1 MCASSNAPPCATKLS
16 RSLLVL
22 GSSCAA
28 SIFYLIELT
37 FFRANVA
44 DVRLGFQFILTII
57 PLALSAKH
65 HFPLHEM
72 AMLLTASLEPKRFL
86 TIGLPSR
93 NPFKPLR
100 MRLRIFSLITWF
112 GPPTPFPTQSVNF
125 EKLWQVVRD
134 ADGAAGCD
142 GWSASELRYLPLSAI
157 RLWHDLGTRWL
168 VAEQVPQ
175 QLTQVRQVNLAKS
188 HKIDNQGNLAVNDLR
203 PISVLSSFWRLW
215 SSAFI
220 KDARV
225 QSWISLNKHKNV
237 VHGKGSLGCEVSGQ
251 LLQDAYMSDS
261 YLCSLDYQEAYD
273 RMNPQITANFLL
285 SIGWPRGFVMVLLS
299 VWKNQQRFIQFEGH
313 VHPVILAASKS
324 SPQGC
329 PCVPAMLALWMSSGF
344 RFLEVS
350 FGRLPGQVCV
360 YVDDRTFTGAVWIH
374 KSKRGSCFPIRL
386 VYVNLETKLKSLLEA
401 VTTNAFLTPTVILP
415 GFKMKSNFWDFPQ
428 FRSPVPILPLKQ
440 SESEPLSLG
449 RRCLAAQVC
458 NGDVLF

>member
-44 DVRLGFQFILTII
+44 DVRPGFQFILNTFGPFRQASFSSTRNGHAADRIAGAQKI
-57 PLALSAKH
+57 FDH
-65 HFPLHEM
+65 W
-72 AMLLTASLEPKRFL
+72 TAVQESIQTPADAAADFL
-86 TIGLPSR
+86 T
-93 NPFKPLR
+93 
-100 MRLRIFSLITWF
+100 TWF

-134 ADGAAGCD
+134 ADGAASCD

-188 HKIDNQGNLAVNDLR
+188 HKIDNQGNLAVNGLR

-261 YLCSLDYQEAYD
+261 YLCS
-273 RMNPQITANFLL
+273 RL
-285 SIGWPRGFVMVLLS
+285 SRSLRPYEPPNHCQFSVVHWMAAGFCDGSSFGLEKS
-299 VWKNQQRFIQFEGH
+299 TKI
-313 VHPVILAASKS
+313 HPV
-324 SPQGC
+324 
-329 PCVPAMLALWMSSGF
+329 
-344 RFLEVS
+344 
-350 FGRLPGQVCV
+350 
-360 YVDDRTFTGAVWIH
+360 
-374 KSKRGSCFPIRL
+374 
-386 VYVNLETKLKSLLEA
+386 
-401 VTTNAFLTPTVILP
+401 
-415 GFKMKSNFWDFPQ
+415 
-428 FRSPVPILPLKQ
+428 
-440 SESEPLSLG
+440 
-449 RRCLAAQVC
+449 
-458 NGDVLF
+458 